1 MTLESCGRLRR
12 PLTCRFSPKP
22 LRPRRS
28 LNSGPPPL
36 PGPKRV
42 ETGPNSRP
50 PRPNLT
56 ERKAS
61 FMAEFQK
68 TNPAASTETTRK
80 FVQFIMVQAQN
91 ILYVLGRIP
100 TPEGERLPPNLQ
112 AAKMMIDHLDL
123 IALKTQGNLNAQE
136 EKILKE
142 ALQQVQMAFVEASG
156 GTPPSMM
163 PDRGPQMEMPE
174 LEEDLEAEPSVVR
187 EAPPGPP
194 APSTPRAEPGE
205 DKKKFFKSYG

>member
-1 MTLESCGRLRR
+1 
-12 PLTCRFSPKP
+12 
-22 LRPRRS
+22 
-28 LNSGPPPL
+28 
-36 PGPKRV
+36 
-42 ETGPNSRP
+42 
-50 PRPNLT
+50 
-56 ERKAS
+56 
-61 FMAEFQK
+61 MAEFQK
-68 TNPAASTETTRK
+68 TNPATSAETTRK

-123 IALKTQGNLNAQE
+123 IALKTEGNLNAQE

-156 GTPPSMM
+156 GTPTSMM

-174 LEEDLEAEPSVVR
+174 LEEDLESEPSVVR
-187 EAPPGPP
+187 ENPPSPVS
-194 APSTPRAEPGE
+194 PSSACKAEPGE

>member
-1 MTLESCGRLRR
+1 
-12 PLTCRFSPKP
+12 
-22 LRPRRS
+22 
-28 LNSGPPPL
+28 
-36 PGPKRV
+36 
-42 ETGPNSRP
+42 
-50 PRPNLT
+50 
-56 ERKAS
+56 
-61 FMAEFQK
+61 MAEFQK
-68 TNPAASTETTRK
+68 TNPATSTETTRK

-123 IALKTQGNLNAQE
+123 IALKTQGNLNTQE

-163 PDRGPQMEMPE
+163 PDRGPQMEMP
-174 LEEDLEAEPSVVR
+174 DLEDDLEPEPSVVR
-187 EAPPGPP
+187 ET
-194 APSTPRAEPGE
+194 PSTPPPSPSPKADSGE

>member
-1 MTLESCGRLRR
+1 
-12 PLTCRFSPKP
+12 
-22 LRPRRS
+22 
-28 LNSGPPPL
+28 
-36 PGPKRV
+36 
-42 ETGPNSRP
+42 
-50 PRPNLT
+50 
-56 ERKAS
+56 
-61 FMAEFQK
+61 MAEFQK
-68 TNPAASTETTRK
+68 INPATSAETTRK

-123 IALKTQGNLNAQE
+123 IALKTQGNLNPQE

-163 PDRGPQMEMPE
+163 PDRGPQVEIPE
-174 LEEDLEAEPSVVR
+174 LDEEDMEPRPSAER
-187 EAPPGPP
+187 ETSAPPPSL
-194 APSTPRAEPGE
+194 APKAESAE

>member
-1 MTLESCGRLRR
+1 
-12 PLTCRFSPKP
+12 
-22 LRPRRS
+22 
-28 LNSGPPPL
+28 
-36 PGPKRV
+36 
-42 ETGPNSRP
+42 
-50 PRPNLT
+50 
-56 ERKAS
+56 
-61 FMAEFQK
+61 MAEFQK
-68 TNPAASTETTRK
+68 TNPATSAETTRK

-123 IALKTQGNLNAQE
+123 IALKTHGNLNSQE

-142 ALQQVQMAFVEASG
+142 ALQQVQLAFVEASG

-163 PDRGPQMEMPE
+163 PDRGPQMEMPDLE
-174 LEEDLEAEPSVVR
+174 EEDLEPEPAGAQEIPTAS
-187 EAPPGPP
+187 P
-194 APSTPRAEPGE
+194 APSPASKKDPDE

>member
-1 MTLESCGRLRR
+1 
-12 PLTCRFSPKP
+12 
-22 LRPRRS
+22 
-28 LNSGPPPL
+28 
-36 PGPKRV
+36 
-42 ETGPNSRP
+42 
-50 PRPNLT
+50 
-56 ERKAS
+56 
-61 FMAEFQK
+61 MAEFQK
-68 TNPAASTETTRK
+68 TNPANSTETTRK

-123 IALKTQGNLNAQE
+123 IALKTQGNLNPQE

-163 PDRGPQMEMPE
+163 PDRGPQMEMPD
-174 LEEDLEAEPSVVR
+174 LEEEMEPEESRGR
-187 EAPPGPP
+187 EEPP
-194 APSTPRAEPGE
+194 AKTQSTPASPVEPGE

>member
-1 MTLESCGRLRR
+1 
-12 PLTCRFSPKP
+12 
-22 LRPRRS
+22 
-28 LNSGPPPL
+28 
-36 PGPKRV
+36 
-42 ETGPNSRP
+42 
-50 PRPNLT
+50 
-56 ERKAS
+56 
-61 FMAEFQK
+61 MAEFQK
-68 TNPAASTETTRK
+68 TNPATSAETTRK

-123 IALKTQGNLNAQE
+123 ISQKTHGNLNAQE
-136 EKILKE
+136 EKILRE

-163 PDRGPQMEMPE
+163 PDRGPQMEMPD
-174 LEEDLEAEPSVVR
+174 LGEEDLEPESPQVR
-187 EAPPGPP
+187 ETPATGSVPPTSPKP
-194 APSTPRAEPGE
+194 EPGE

>member
-1 MTLESCGRLRR
+1 
-12 PLTCRFSPKP
+12 
-22 LRPRRS
+22 
-28 LNSGPPPL
+28 
-36 PGPKRV
+36 
-42 ETGPNSRP
+42 
-50 PRPNLT
+50 
-56 ERKAS
+56 
-61 FMAEFQK
+61 MAEFQK
-68 TNPAASTETTRK
+68 TNPATSAETTRK

-163 PDRGPQMEMPE
+163 PDRGPQMEMPD
-174 LEEDLEAEPSVVR
+174 LEEDLESEPSVVR
-187 EAPPGPP
+187 ETPSATTAPSP
-194 APSTPRAEPGE
+194 APKTEPGE

>member
-1 MTLESCGRLRR
+1 
-12 PLTCRFSPKP
+12 
-22 LRPRRS
+22 
-28 LNSGPPPL
+28 
-36 PGPKRV
+36 
-42 ETGPNSRP
+42 
-50 PRPNLT
+50 
-56 ERKAS
+56 
-61 FMAEFQK
+61 MAELQK
-68 TNPAASTETTRK
+68 TNPATSAETTRK

-174 LEEDLEAEPSVVR
+174 LEEDLEPEPSMVR
-187 EAPPGPP
+187 ENPP
-194 APSTPRAEPGE
+194 APSTSSPAPKAEPGE

>member
-1 MTLESCGRLRR
+1 
-12 PLTCRFSPKP
+12 
-22 LRPRRS
+22 
-28 LNSGPPPL
+28 
-36 PGPKRV
+36 
-42 ETGPNSRP
+42 
-50 PRPNLT
+50 
-56 ERKAS
+56 
-61 FMAEFQK
+61 MAEFQK
-68 TNPAASTETTRK
+68 TNPATSAETTRK

-123 IALKTQGNLNAQE
+123 IALKTQGNLNSQE

-174 LEEDLEAEPSVVR
+174 LEEDLESESSVVR
-187 EAPPGPP
+187 ETPSATTAGSP
-194 APSTPRAEPGE
+194 APKNEPGE

>member
-1 MTLESCGRLRR
+1 
-12 PLTCRFSPKP
+12 
-22 LRPRRS
+22 
-28 LNSGPPPL
+28 
-36 PGPKRV
+36 
-42 ETGPNSRP
+42 
-50 PRPNLT
+50 
-56 ERKAS
+56 
-61 FMAEFQK
+61 MAEFQK
-68 TNPAASTETTRK
+68 TNPATSAETTRK

-163 PDRGPQMEMPE
+163 PDRSPQMEMPE
-174 LEEDLEAEPSVVR
+174 LEEDLEPEPSVVR
-187 EAPPGPP
+187 ETPPSPA
-194 APSTPRAEPGE
+194 APSSTSKPEPSE

>member
-1 MTLESCGRLRR
+1 
-12 PLTCRFSPKP
+12 
-22 LRPRRS
+22 
-28 LNSGPPPL
+28 
-36 PGPKRV
+36 
-42 ETGPNSRP
+42 
-50 PRPNLT
+50 
-56 ERKAS
+56 
-61 FMAEFQK
+61 MAEFQK
-68 TNPAASTETTRK
+68 ANPATSTETTRK

-123 IALKTQGNLNAQE
+123 IALKTQGNLNSQE

-174 LEEDLEAEPSVVR
+174 LEEDLEPEPSLAR
-187 EAPPGPP
+187 ETPTP
-194 APSTPRAEPGE
+194 APTAAPRGEPGE

>member
-1 MTLESCGRLRR
+1 
-12 PLTCRFSPKP
+12 
-22 LRPRRS
+22 
-28 LNSGPPPL
+28 
-36 PGPKRV
+36 
-42 ETGPNSRP
+42 
-50 PRPNLT
+50 
-56 ERKAS
+56 
-61 FMAEFQK
+61 MAEFQK
-68 TNPAASTETTRK
+68 TNPATSAETTRK

-100 TPEGERLPPNLQ
+100 TPEGERLPPNLP

-123 IALKTQGNLNAQE
+123 IALKTQGNLNSQE

-163 PDRGPQMEMPE
+163 PDRGPQMEMPD
-174 LEEDLEAEPSVVR
+174 LEEDLEPEPSVAR
-187 EAPPGPP
+187 ETPPTPQT
-194 APSTPRAEPGE
+194 PSPSAKAEPGE

>member
-1 MTLESCGRLRR
+1 
-12 PLTCRFSPKP
+12 
-22 LRPRRS
+22 
-28 LNSGPPPL
+28 
-36 PGPKRV
+36 
-42 ETGPNSRP
+42 
-50 PRPNLT
+50 
-56 ERKAS
+56 
-61 FMAEFQK
+61 MAEFQK
-68 TNPAASTETTRK
+68 TNPATSAETTRK

-123 IALKTQGNLNAQE
+123 IALKTQGNLNSQE

-163 PDRGPQMEMPE
+163 PDRGPQMEMPDLE
-174 LEEDLEAEPSVVR
+174 EEDLEPGPSAVR
-187 EAPPGPP
+187 ETPP
-194 APSTPRAEPGE
+194 ATPASSHAPKTEPGE